1 MTTNAAGASPVE
13 CRVRPL
19 RRGVDGVCTR
29 NTCECEREGL
39 GDQCIWLRPT
49 DAELERITGEP
60 HIDGWPLYSGLPP
73 AAKTRS
79 QEMREAGYM
88 RRPTWRSLPSD
99 E

>member
-1 MTTNAAGASPVE
+1 MSTEVAGQGPVD

-29 NTCECEREGL
+29 STCECEREGL

-49 DAELERITGEP
+49 DSELERRTGEP

-73 AAKTRS
+73 AA
-79 QEMREAGYM
+79 
-88 RRPTWRSLPSD
+88 
-99 E
+99 